1 MTDATRAVERTQV
14 TVCSPNCYDQ
24 NCPLAVTVRDG
35 KITGIAKVSFPDRP
49 YVERICLKGLAR
61 RDWVYAPD
69 RLREPLR
76 RTGPRGSGEF
86 EPISWSEALDAVAG
100 AMRDGIERH
109 GPRSLGLLGSFG
121 AGNALSPW
129 RRLASALGATVILGG
144 IDQGIPWADR
154 AMLGGAS
161 DPPYEGGEA
170 TRLII
175 LWGNNMV
182 ETAPGMSHFLFE
194 ARERGARIVA
204 IDPRFS
210 PTAAHADLYIPIEPG
225 SDAALALSMAHV
237 ILREGLED
245 RGYLARHS
253 AAPLLVREDDGR
265 YLRLPGDAGETF
277 AVFDLRS
284 GRVVPPEEASEPAL
298 EGTFPFQ
305 GVVVRPS
312 LELLRQ
318 RVQGFAPS
326 AASEI
331 TRVPA
336 ETIER
341 LARAYAT
348 EKPAVIRPGY
358 GVERWT
364 NGDQSA
370 MAIYTL
376 PILTGSVGV
385 PGGGVGRSTS
395 SWPVELGAWPPP
407 PGEDLRDVG
416 YLGPMRAL
424 DEDSPVRTWLVL
436 GNPLQQWF
444 PDFGHTERVLSDPA
458 RTDFVACVDL
468 FMTTSARYADIVLPA
483 CSFFEKDDLLTL
495 PFSYIGLQQK
505 LIEPL
510 YSSRSDFEIYRAIAE
525 GLGVGQWFEES
536 PETVM
541 ERMLAGG
548 DERVRRV
555 SLARLRREG
564 VVRLE
569 VPDEPPVPHQDGV
582 YKTPT
587 GRAQFYLEELA
598 PYGCAVADYLPPELP
613 TSQEFPLRLQSAHT
627 RFRTHSTYANVPSL
641 LAIDPWPLVELS
653 PGDAQARGIADGD
666 WALVRSAAGE
676 AVLRAKVTPGQ
687 RQGSVR
693 IANGWWNAQFRRGS
707 LQHLT
712 ARHRSPRQEAIYQDE
727 GRPMGWVFGTTAPF
741 YEQACEVRRLEEGE
755 IDG

>member
-1 MTDATRAVERTQV
+1 MADGAQAGERTQV

-35 KITGIAKVSFPDRP
+35 KIAGIAKVSFPDRP

-69 RLREPLR
+69 RLQGPLH

-86 EPISWSEALDAVAG
+86 EPISWDEALDTVAD
-100 AMRDGIERH
+100 AMRQSIERH

-129 RRLASALGATVILGG
+129 RRLATALGATVVLGG

-161 DPPYEGGEA
+161 DPPYEGA
-170 TRLII
+170 AAPRLVI
-175 LWGNNMV
+175 LWGNNML

-194 ARERGARIVA
+194 ARERGTRLVV

-210 PTAAHADLYIPIEPG
+210 PTAAQADLYIPIEPG
-225 SDAALALSMAHV
+225 TDAALALSMAHV
-237 ILREGLED
+237 ILRDGLED
-245 RGYLARHS
+245 RSYLMRHS

-265 YLRLPGDAGETF
+265 YLRLPAAAGERF
-277 AVFDLRS
+277 AVFDLAS
-284 GRVVPPEEASEPAL
+284 GRVVAPDEAREPAL
-298 EGTFPFQ
+298 DGTFPFQ
-305 GVVVRPS
+305 GIAVRPS
-312 LELLRQ
+312 LELLRR
-318 RVQGFAPS
+318 RVAAYPPS
-326 AASEI
+326 VAAEI
-331 TRVPA
+331 TQVPA

-341 LARAYAT
+341 LAKTYAT

-376 PILTGSVGV
+376 PILTGSVGT
-385 PGGGVGRSTS
+385 PGGGIGRSTS
-395 SWPVELGAWPPP
+395 AWPVELGPWPAP
-407 PGEDLRDVG
+407 PGEQPPPVG
-416 YLGPMRAL
+416 HLSPMRAM

-444 PDFGHTERVLSDPA
+444 PDFGLTERVLRDAA

-468 FMTTSARYADIVLPA
+468 FLTTSARYADIVLPA

-495 PFSYIGLQQK
+495 PFSYLGLQQK

-510 YSSRSDFEIYRAIAE
+510 HASRSDLDIYRAIAE
-525 GLGVGQWFEES
+525 RLGAGQWFKDDA
-536 PETVM
+536 ETVI
-541 ERMLAGG
+541 RQILAGG

-555 SLARLRREG
+555 SLEQLRQEG

-582 YKTPT
+582 YATAT

-598 PYGCAVADYLPPELP
+598 PFGCAVADYLPPELP
-613 TSQEFPLRLQSAHT
+613 TSPDFPLRLQSAHT
-627 RFRTHSTYANVPSL
+627 RFRTHSTYANVPAL
-641 LAIDPWPLVELS
+641 LAIDPWPLLELS
-653 PGDAQARGIADGD
+653 PQDAQARGIADGD
-666 WALVRSAAGE
+666 WALVLSVAGE
-676 AVLRAKVTPGQ
+676 AVLRARVTPAQ
-687 RQGSVR
+687 RTGSVR
-693 IANGWWNAQFRRGS
+693 IANGWWLSQFRRGS

-712 ARHRSPRQEAIYQDE
+712 ARHRSPRQEAIYQE
-727 GRPMGWVFGTTAPF
+727 AGRPMGWVFGTTAPF
-741 YEQACEVRRLEEGE
+741 YEQACEVRRLKEDESHV
-755 IDG
+755 